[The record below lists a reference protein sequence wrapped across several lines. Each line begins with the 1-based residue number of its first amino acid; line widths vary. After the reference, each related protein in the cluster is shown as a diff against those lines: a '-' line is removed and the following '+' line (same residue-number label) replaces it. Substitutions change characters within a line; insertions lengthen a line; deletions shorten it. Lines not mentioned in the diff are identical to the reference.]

1 VLTGLSRREF
11 LARATAAGVATPL
24 LVKAAA
30 AWGDSIDFR
39 PNNLV
44 ADEVF
49 VWPNKLV
56 VRGPGARVLR
66 CAFVGPWDT
75 GVSFLGPGK
84 ERDTGVSFL
93 GPGKEWDTA
102 GSGLVILDANHCE
115 VSHCYFAACERV
127 TSDDL
132 AKAEAWIKGGWLEQS
147 KLGSFQPYR
156 LTPPPV
162 VATQP

>member
-1 VLTGLSRREF
+1 VLTGLSRRVF

-75 GVSFLGPGK
+75 GVSFLEPGE
-84 ERDTGVSFL
+84 ERG
-93 GPGKEWDTA
+93 TA
-102 GSGLVILDANHCE
+102 GAGLVVLDANHCE

-132 AKAEAWIKGGWLEQS
+132 AKAEAWIKGGWLEQ
-147 KLGSFQPYR
+147 
-156 LTPPPV
+156 PPPV